1 MINIFWRLTAEIKTV
16 RFLPHLISVFS
27 TSCQLVESLAEFLAE
42 TKILS
47 YTSKCTKKPGR
58 GQKMYSDLAFCSS
71 PCSVLFQEVYATQYC
86 CLEACEFF
94 LLYSFYF
101 QPTLLGVRWISVW
114 WVFLK
119 WQVFHLGGR
128 PTGSLHACRS
138 LSAGFALG
146 FVPKR
151 LSHLRFKWACNPA
164 WQPPVPHSLEWTV
177 LNEESSFF
185 QWWKD
190 WFFCRRW
197 NVTAELGLHIPVC
210 QIFV

>member
-27 TSCQLVESLAEFLAE
+27 TSCQLVESLAESLAE

-47 YTSKCTKKPGR
+47 YTSKCTKKTGR

-128 PTGSLHACRS
+128 LTGSLHACRS
-138 LSAGFALG
+138 LSAVILLLVLFPSVWLIWD
-146 FVPKR
+146 
-151 LSHLRFKWACNPA
+151 LSGHAILSGSHQFLTA
-164 WQPPVPHSLEWTV
+164 WS
-177 LNEESSFF
+177 
-185 QWWKD
+185 
-190 WFFCRRW
+190 
-197 NVTAELGLHIPVC
+197 GLC
-210 QIFV
+210 